1 MARQVEPGSA
11 KPAWVREPFEFVD
24 LIGRRSAD
32 SIRAAR
38 RFRAGRIHG
47 CTRRCIAIADKPLG
61 KRGTSI
67 HEPTTPWF
75 VGGTSKGLFL
85 LVDQIL
91 TFRQTS
97 HSTPRMWTLRA

>member
-38 RFRAGRIHG
+38 RLLAGRIHG
-47 CTRRCIAIADKPLG
+47 CTRRCIADKPLG

-67 HEPTTPWF
+67 VRHECDRDGCGSNALLKMRVDPSKSACRSRLQI
-75 VGGTSKGLFL
+75 TS
-85 LVDQIL
+85 
-91 TFRQTS
+91 
-97 HSTPRMWTLRA
+97 